1 AAPEPRGPVPQR
13 SEGDRRRREPAAG
26 RRCGAPVK
34 AILAIAQNTFR
45 EAIRDRILYLLLV
58 FALVMIAASRVVSVL
73 TVGDEDKIIKDLGLA
88 TIGLFGVLTAIFVGV
103 GLVFKEIERRTI
115 YTIVTKPIHRHQF
128 IFGKYLGLVLT
139 LAVNTAVMTAGY
151 YALLLARGS
160 ATPRLLIAVGMSFI
174 EFLVVTAIAVFFSS
188 FSTPIL
194 SGIFTLSAYV
204 LGHLSWSLLL
214 LRDRIGQGFGASLC
228 EWLYRILPNLERFN
242 VKAEVVHGLALP
254 APRLGWSVFYGLAWT
269 SLILLAAALSFTRR
283 DFQ

>member
-1 AAPEPRGPVPQR
+1 MR
-13 SEGDRRRREPAAG
+13 
-26 RRCGAPVK
+26 

-128 IFGKYLGLVLT
+128 IIGKYLGLVLT

-151 YALLLARGS
+151 YGLLLARGS
-160 ATPRLLIAVGMSFI
+160 ATPRLLLAIGMSFV
-174 EFLVVTAIAVFFSS
+174 EFLVVTAIAIFFSS

-214 LRDRIGQGFGASLC
+214 LRDRIGEGFGGRVC
-228 EWLYRILPNLERFN
+228 EILYRLLPNLERFN
-242 VKAEVVHGLALP
+242 VKAEVVHDLALP
-254 APRLGWSVFYGLAWT
+254 ASRLGWAAVYGLGWT
-269 SLILLAAALSFTRR
+269 VLILVAAALSFTRR